1 MSAGN
6 DIFGNLDDFL
16 ENYDDNYL
24 ETSKLSEVENDFDPN
39 RNDNASLSVAT
50 SKSKVTKN
58 KSTKKD
64 QAEQSV
70 VVPSVPVPAPPSASS
85 VVLPPPAALSNA
97 VDLTTISLHDEM
109 QDLARMFVFVFF
121 NKDPSVMMHLKNN
134 RLYNPTKRSFTAL
147 NNTFHQAV
155 PTTSSGIAK
164 FRKRIEPIHSKLA
177 QLYSLAEHFISVK
190 SNTST
195 QSTPAARRRSRRLVN
210 STVDSSNVITLEDDG
225 SFNGFGST
233 SLATGQRMDLTGV
246 NSVID
251 VDAQPDVITLDSDD
265 ESSPLET
272 LCRSANN
279 SFESENYEMRIK
291 IKWGNG
297 IETFTH
303 RKHQKFGDL
312 ITKLATKE
320 AADSRSILLN
330 MDDRIIYADDTPD
343 SIGYK
348 TYQFISGRVLREN
361 APICTQ
367 KTTTSSA
374 GSNNILSLK
383 VQLADRK
390 VPLRLQMDKH
400 QTMIVLVI
408 KCAEELKCNPEE
420 IKLYF
425 DGELIDN
432 GSKPEDLELEGDE
445 LLDVRFVR

>member
-1 MSAGN
+1 LESGIIRFRLVKKPQTNRKQMSAGN

-50 SKSKVTKN
+50 SKSK
-58 KSTKKD
+58 
-64 QAEQSV
+64 
-70 VVPSVPVPAPPSASS
+70 
-85 VVLPPPAALSNA
+85 
-97 VDLTTISLHDEM
+97 
-109 QDLARMFVFVFF
+109 
-121 NKDPSVMMHLKNN
+121 
-134 RLYNPTKRSFTAL
+134 
-147 NNTFHQAV
+147 
-155 PTTSSGIAK
+155 
-164 FRKRIEPIHSKLA
+164 
-177 QLYSLAEHFISVK
+177 
-190 SNTST
+190 
-195 QSTPAARRRSRRLVN
+195 
-210 STVDSSNVITLEDDG
+210 ITLEDDG

-408 KCAEELKCNPEE
+408 KCAEELK
-420 IKLYF
+420 
-425 DGELIDN
+425 
-432 GSKPEDLELEGDE
+432 
-445 LLDVRFVR
+445 